1 MNNVLKNKFL
11 WVNIFLCI
19 TGFIFLILESTFY
32 QYIDEN
38 NVLQESLFLPLGFI
52 FLFIGLLGFIFLML
66 KYLFLKIK

>member
-1 MNNVLKNKFL
+1 MKNKFFICSI
-11 WVNIFLCI
+11 IF
-19 TGFIFLILESTFY
+19 FILGIVFIILENTFY

-38 NVLQESLFLPLGFI
+38 NVLQESLFMPLGFI